1 MRCLAI
7 SLLLLACHTQS
18 PPPSPP
24 PPTTQTETPPPTQSG
39 SATAQ
44 GPGPTL
50 GKACGPNDSCD
61 APATCVHYRGIAGM
75 AGPDFSSCE
84 VKCTDDAGCPS
95 GKKCHTIA
103 DGPGQVCR

>member
-18 PPPSPP
+18 PPPAPPP
-24 PPTTQTETPPPTQSG
+24 PPTTQTETPTPTQTG

-44 GPGPTL
+44 GPTL

-61 APATCVHYRGIAGM
+61 APATCVHYRGIAGA
-75 AGPDFSSCE
+75 AGPEFSSCE

-95 GKKCHTIA
+95 GKKCRTIA